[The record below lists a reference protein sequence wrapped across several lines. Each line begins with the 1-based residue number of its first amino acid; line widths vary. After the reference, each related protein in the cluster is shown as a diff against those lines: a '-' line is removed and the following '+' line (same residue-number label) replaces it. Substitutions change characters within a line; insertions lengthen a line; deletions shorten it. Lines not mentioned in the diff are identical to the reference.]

1 MEMNVIANTA
11 VSVNP
16 GWGAAVHVSCR
27 GFDLGI
33 RLMYVRVHWAF
44 GPAE

>member
-1 MEMNVIANTA
+1 MVASMAVNVNT
-11 VSVNP
+11 
-16 GWGAAVHVSCR
+16 GWGAAVHVSCL
-27 GFDLGI
+27 GLYLGI